1 MQPQDLQF
9 PSQTG
14 TLGAVQNR
22 VLRNTYLMLALT
34 MIPTLIGAM
43 VGMQFNFGFM
53 RSSPIISFVVMLA
66 AFYGMI
72 FLIEKNRDSGV
83 GVALLLAFTG
93 MMGFLLA
100 ALLQSA
106 FALANG
112 AQIVAMAAA
121 GTGATFFG
129 LAAVATVTKR
139 DFSFMGKFLMVGV
152 IVAMVAIVANLFLQM
167 PALALTISA
176 VVVLLSAMIILYT
189 LSGIIHG
196 GETNY
201 VSATLSLYISIYNIF
216 TSLIQILM
224 ALTGERD

>member
-1 MQPQDLQF
+1 
-9 PSQTG
+9 
-14 TLGAVQNR
+14 
-22 VLRNTYLMLALT
+22 
-34 MIPTLIGAM
+34 
-43 VGMQFNFGFM
+43 
-53 RSSPIISFVVMLA
+53 
-66 AFYGMI
+66 
-72 FLIEKNRDSGV
+72 
-83 GVALLLAFTG
+83 VALLLAFTG

-112 AQIVAMAAA
+112 AQIVAMAAG

-152 IVAMVAIVANLFLQM
+152 IIALVAIVANLFLQM
-167 PALALTISA
+167 PALALTIAA

-201 VSATLSLYISIYNIF
+201 VSATLSIYISIYNIF
-216 TSLIQILM
+216 SGLVQILM
-224 ALTGERD
+224 ALTGDRD

>member
-1 MQPQDLQF
+1 MQPQDIQY
-9 PSQTG
+9 SGQVG

-34 MIPTLIGAM
+34 MVPTLIGAA

-53 RSSPIISFVVMLA
+53 RSSPIISFVVILA

-72 FLIEKNRDSGV
+72 FLIEKNRDSGL

-112 AQIVAMAAA
+112 AQIVALAAG
-121 GTGATFFG
+121 GTGATFFA
-129 LAAVATVTKR
+129 LAAVATITKR
-139 DFSFMGKFLMVGV
+139 DFSFMSKFLLVGV

-167 PALALTISA
+167 PALSLTIAA

-216 TSLIQILM
+216 TSLIQLLM
-224 ALTGERD
+224 ALMGERD